1 LFSPGEQELSKLVPE
16 LRLAV
21 TSNSRFVGFGTQ
33 GRSLLAFDDT
43 VGHLSILNILR
54 KVGAS
59 AVAPLTLSEDKSL
72 KEVPVASP
80 DAESRRAPTIVT
92 ELVILADVNQAAE
105 IQKLGAHE
113 ITERSGELGFLT
125 FNKSGGFDATEI
137 LALARDDNVE
147 FIEPNYPVFLFS
159 DPPNDTSS
167 S

>member
-1 LFSPGEQELSKLVPE
+1 
-16 LRLAV
+16 
-21 TSNSRFVGFGTQ
+21 
-33 GRSLLAFDDT
+33 
-43 VGHLSILNILR
+43 
-54 KVGAS
+54 
-59 AVAPLTLSEDKSL
+59 
-72 KEVPVASP
+72 
-80 DAESRRAPTIVT
+80 
-92 ELVILADVNQAAE
+92 
-105 IQKLGAHE
+105 LGAHE